1 MFDIPIRNSLLY
13 NYRVPKKQI
22 FKVTFHFLGVLIL
35 VDSIF
40 KKMSGSILNFSS
52 TKSTFSLSPPPL
64 LRRSQKLPSPRP
76 RWHHA
81 ALAHLAPST
90 SLLTKGRKK
99 GVAPEMVNQWE
110 KPTKNFHVGKAIGS
124 TIRNDNG
131 GYNPFKY
138 GWFRNVLLTYST
150 LMRLYWG

>member
-1 MFDIPIRNSLLY
+1 MA
-13 NYRVPKKQI
+13 
-22 FKVTFHFLGVLIL
+22 
-35 VDSIF
+35 
-40 KKMSGSILNFSS
+40 GSILNFSS
-52 TKSTFSLSPPPL
+52 TKSTFSLSQKISEATEPSSSL
-64 LRRSQKLPSPRP
+64 ASRSACPSCTK
-76 RWHHA
+76 
-81 ALAHLAPST
+81 HLAFD
-90 SLLTKGRKK
+90 KGPFQ